1 MEEWLIWT
9 ISGGVMIVLELL
21 IPGMITIFI
30 GLAAILTG
38 LAIKFGY
45 LNDTTSIIVTFIVAT
60 LFFLVVIRTFFLRFY
75 KGDTSIHNVDEQ
87 DEMKGSIVVVDED
100 IEPYKEGRVHYR
112 GTTWQA
118 RSDSEIL
125 KNQKAI
131 IIRLE
136 GNTIIVKPIEEQ

>member
-9 ISGGVMIVLELL
+9 ISGGVMIFLELL

-30 GLAAILTG
+30 GLAAIVTG
-38 LAIKFGY
+38 LAIKFGF

-60 LFFLVVIRTFFLRFY
+60 LFFLIVIRTFFLRFY
-75 KGDTSIHNVDEQ
+75 KGDTSVHIVDEQ
-87 DEMKGSIVVVDED
+87 EEMKGSIVVVDED
-100 IEPYKEGRVHYR
+100 IEPYKDGRIHYR

-118 RSDSEIL
+118 RSDSPIL

-136 GNTIIVKPIEEQ
+136 GNTFLVKPIEE

>member
-9 ISGGVMIVLELL
+9 ISGGAMIVLELL

-30 GLAAILTG
+30 GLAAVLTG

-45 LNDTTSIIVTFIVAT
+45 LNDPTSIIVTFIVAT
-60 LFFLVVIRTFFLRFY
+60 LFFLIVIRTFFLRFY
-75 KGDTSIHNVDEQ
+75 KGDTSVHNVDEQ
-87 DEMKGSIVVVDED
+87 EEMKGSIVIVDED
-100 IEPYKEGRVHYR
+100 IEPYKDGRVHYR

-118 RSDSEIL
+118 RSDSPIL

-136 GNTIIVKPIEEQ
+136 GNTILVKPIEE

>member
-9 ISGGVMIVLELL
+9 IAGGIMILLELL

-30 GLAAILTG
+30 GLAAVVTG
-38 LAIKFGY
+38 LGIKFGY
-45 LNDTTSIIVTFIVAT
+45 LTGTTSIIVTFIVAT
-60 LFFLVVIRTFFLRFY
+60 LFFLIVIRTFFLRFY
-75 KGDTSIHNVDEQ
+75 KGNTSVHNVDEQ
-87 DEMKGSIVVVDED
+87 EEMKGSIVVVDED
-100 IEPYKEGRVHYR
+100 IEPYKDGRIHYR

-118 RSDSEIL
+118 RSDTPIL

-136 GNTIIVKPIEEQ
+136 GNTFLVKPIEE